1 MDGGGGEERNRIGGG
16 PITRGETL
24 NSEVPVETAVVS
36 LRNAVHRY
44 AAACALH

>member
-1 MDGGGGEERNRIGGG
+1 MDGGESCTDRGPALRLHGG
-16 PITRGETL
+16 TL